1 VTVRAEMSRLRRLA
15 GSLLLSGPY
24 RLAPGLA
31 AEVRGDRASAL
42 PRSSAPVVRRWR
54 TGA

>member
-1 VTVRAEMSRLRRLA
+1 MSRLRRLA

-24 RLAPGLA
+24 RLASGLA
-31 AEVRGDRASAL
+31 TEVRGDRASAL